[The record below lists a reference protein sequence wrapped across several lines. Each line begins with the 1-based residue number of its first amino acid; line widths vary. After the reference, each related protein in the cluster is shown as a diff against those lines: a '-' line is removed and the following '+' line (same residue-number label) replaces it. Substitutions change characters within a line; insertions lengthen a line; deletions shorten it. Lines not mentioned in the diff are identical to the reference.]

1 MDIAELK
8 NLDISGLKVEVEM
21 LKKDIFNLKLRLL
34 TGEVKNLSEFKKMR
48 KKIAQALTILRQ
60 KQLSQQLKA

>member
-8 NLDISGLKVEVEM
+8 NLDISALKVEVEM

-48 KKIAQALTILRQ
+48 KKIAQTLTVLRQ
-60 KQLSQQLKA
+60 KQLSQQSKA